1 MTKFLEGIIEVEMT
15 DLDKRQKADQQPK
28 KYLWFGYG
36 NYGGGH
42 LTRQLGGGNVR
53 DPSLFEELFK
63 NSKTCFLYAVAGLV
77 GLMVLAMLLA
87 WGLSLVVR

>member
-1 MTKFLEGIIEVEMT
+1 MTE
-15 DLDKRQKADQQPK
+15 LDKGQKANRRPK

-42 LTRQLGGGNVR
+42 PNLQIGGGNVR
-53 DPSLFEELFK
+53 DPSLFEELSK
-63 NSKTCFLYAVAGLV
+63 NTKTKSSWIRYFMYAAAGLV
-77 GLMVLAMLLA
+77 GLMVVAMLLA